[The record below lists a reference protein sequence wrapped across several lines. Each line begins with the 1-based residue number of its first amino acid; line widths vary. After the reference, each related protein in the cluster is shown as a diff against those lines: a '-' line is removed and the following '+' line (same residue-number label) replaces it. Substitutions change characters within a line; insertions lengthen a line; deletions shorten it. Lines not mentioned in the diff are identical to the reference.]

1 MVVAFADDS
10 GSGGDS
16 EFSILAGYSASDI
29 TWSSFWPDWQGV
41 LDLNPKIEYFKMSEA
56 ESLKGQFLGFSPQER
71 TNRLNQFIDVILA
84 HDLQEASVAIPMK
97 DYREIVYPVLQK
109 SHTSPYYFAFIG
121 MVAAFAGINRHSGST
136 EPTNF
141 IFDQQDAMET
151 KAIRLYHRLK
161 ERLPLWQFGR
171 VAYYSDREMLPLQAA
186 DLIAWQIR
194 RFRCTRDEPI
204 RDELRRLHSGRFQ
217 PFRSTIWRKELER
230 AVTAM
235 MDNIPN
241 LREAYSNEFVDKFL
255 QSIKRRNE
263 RKGLV
268 VDKKFETK
276 MS

>member
-1 MVVAFADDS
+1 MVVAFVDDS

-29 TWSSFWPDWQGV
+29 TWNSFSPDWQDV
-41 LDLNPKIEYFKMSEA
+41 LDLDPKIEYFKMSEA

-71 TNRLNQFIDVILA
+71 TNRLNQFIDVILG

-97 DYREIVYPVLQK
+97 HYREIVYPVLQK
-109 SHTSPYYFAFIG
+109 SHASPYYFAFIG
-121 MVAAFAGINRHSGST
+121 IVSAFAGINRLSGST
-136 EPTNF
+136 EPTDF
-141 IFDQQDAMET
+141 VFDQQDAMET

-161 ERLPLWQFGR
+161 EKLPLRQFGR

-194 RFRCTRDEPI
+194 RFRCTRYEPI
-204 RDELRRLHSGRFQ
+204 RDELRRLHSGPLQ
-217 PFRSTIWRKELER
+217 PFGSTLWRAELER
-230 AVTAM
+230 VVTAM
-235 MDNIPN
+235 MDNVPN
-241 LREAYSNEFVDKFL
+241 LREDYGDESVDKFF

-263 RKGLV
+263 RKGLTM
-268 VDKKFETK
+268 DKKFETK